1 MQNTRVPASFQC
13 NIFSIITRYILWFPS
28 NHNVR
33 MTARGGSIVSP
44 WCDVGIRFYMVLWS
58 KPAFGIA
65 NTLVQEMNTNIWYD
79 LKHISPHCP
88 EHLRRETPDEQ
99 RWKDLPWH
107 SRIEKGCNEI
117 QKDNK
122 ALGPLGIKKYAFIAV
137 ACFSRF
143 SPYLYLFTIVMT
155 FHLSLLGTLGL
166 GNSWVKLPPRNNNG
180 KKSGILCCVHV
191 VHVLFRNKSKKA
203 LANVTAMS
211 NFWRVDCAGY
221 IA

>member
-1 MQNTRVPASFQC
+1 MSLR
-13 NIFSIITRYILWFPS
+13 PS
-28 NHNVR
+28 NATYFLSLLDTYCGSHLITTSAWQLEGVPSFHPDA
-33 MTARGGSIVSP
+33 MLVLGSI
-44 WCDVGIRFYMVLWS
+44 WFYEAN
-58 KPAFGIA
+58 PAFGIA

>member
-44 WCDVGIRFYMVLWS
+44 WCDVGIALSISDVRPRMNNAGKICL
-58 KPAFGIA
+58 GI
-65 NTLVQEMNTNIWYD
+65 VQGQN
-79 LKHISPHCP
+79 
-88 EHLRRETPDEQ
+88 R
-99 RWKDLPWH
+99 
-107 SRIEKGCNEI
+107 KGCNEI

-122 ALGPLGIKKYAFIAV
+122 ALGVQKYAFIAV

>member
-1 MQNTRVPASFQC
+1 MIWNIYPRIALSISDVRPRMNNAGKICLGIVQGQNR
-13 NIFSIITRYILWFPS
+13 
-28 NHNVR
+28 
-33 MTARGGSIVSP
+33 
-44 WCDVGIRFYMVLWS
+44 
-58 KPAFGIA
+58 
-65 NTLVQEMNTNIWYD
+65 
-79 LKHISPHCP
+79 
-88 EHLRRETPDEQ
+88 
-99 RWKDLPWH
+99 
-107 SRIEKGCNEI
+107 KGCNEI

-122 ALGPLGIKKYAFIAV
+122 ALGVQKYAFIAV